1 MCERFHRARERKNGH
16 KNIASAPT
24 HSISIGDFR
33 WQTNTISH
41 TGKPEFVSTRTI
53 QVRPS
58 RNPRWQK
65 QDGWEVFEADHFLP
79 LVWKQYAHTGA
90 RATDFQARANTPLS

>member
-1 MCERFHRARERKNGH
+1 MSAR
-16 KNIASAPT
+16 I
-24 HSISIGDFR
+24 
-33 WQTNTISH
+33 
-41 TGKPEFVSTRTI
+41 I

-65 QDGWEVFEADHFLP
+65 QDGWEVFEADRFLP

-90 RATDFQARANTPLS
+90 RATDFQARANTPLSTPTWLAFEPARASVPDTGATVMLLGAALGMLGVARRFIMT